1 MLDNGWQF
9 GGYEGA
15 TQDPLFGYSFMHQ
28 IYTKAQPD
36 ITTLLTVPV
45 LWDKKTNRIVNNAL
59 AQSIRIFNTA
69 FHHIT
74 GNHDDYYPSA
84 LKNDITILAI

>member
-15 TQDPLFGYSFMHQ
+15 TQDP
-28 IYTKAQPD
+28 
-36 ITTLLTVPV
+36 
-45 LWDKKTNRIVNNAL
+45 VNNAL

-69 FHHIT
+69 FQHIR